1 MKRPREPS
9 PHISVEGIETLKS
22 LLAETTDQTMTNAK
36 KRKTTDQTKTK
47 DHDQTM
53 TITDADPCGRC
64 DFCRRR
70 TDAKTMTYAK
80 TMADAKTID
89 AAATQLE
96 SLDSQMLYEM
106 IDG

>member
-9 PHISVEGIETLKS
+9 PRNSDEGIEALKS

-36 KRKTTDQTKTK
+36 KRKTTDQTNTK
-47 DHDQTM
+47 DHDHTM
-53 TITDADPCGRC
+53 ITNADPCGRC